1 MRCRRPLVPRARPI
15 ALILMDVDGVL
26 TDGGISFIEGSA
38 EAKTYDARD
47 GVGLS
52 IARRIGLRTGV
63 ISGRSSAAVSR
74 RAEEL
79 GMHEVH
85 LRVRD
90 KLTAYERILRRQKL
104 TDAQVCYIGDDLTD
118 LPVLGRVGMPVAV
131 ADARPEV
138 LRRALFVTRA
148 PGGRGAV
155 REVIDEILK
164 AQGRW
169 REVLAWFDPAWSG
182 GRRGRAARAAEAHR

>member
-1 MRCRRPLVPRARPI
+1 MTCRRPLASRARRI

-26 TDGGISFIEGSA
+26 TDGGISFIEGTT

-63 ISGRSSAAVSR
+63 ISGRGSAAVSR

-85 LRVRD
+85 LRVKD
-90 KLTAYERILRRQKL
+90 KLAAYERILRRQKL

-118 LPVLGRVGMPVAV
+118 LSVLGRVGMPVAV

-138 LRRALFVTRA
+138 LRRVLFVTRS

-155 REVIDEILK
+155 REVIDAILK
-164 AQGRW
+164 SQGRW
-169 REVLAWFDPAWSG
+169 KEVLGWFDPARS
-182 GRRGRAARAAEAHR
+182 RERGPRAARRLEAPR

>member
-1 MRCRRPLVPRARPI
+1 MTCRRPLVSRARHI

-26 TDGGISFIEGSA
+26 TDGGISFIEGDA
-38 EAKTYDARD
+38 EVKTYDARD
-47 GVGLS
+47 GVGLA

-63 ISGRSSAAVSR
+63 ISGRGSAAVSR

-90 KLTAYERILRRQKL
+90 KLATYKRILRRQKV

-138 LRRALFVTRA
+138 VRRALFVTRA

-155 REVIDEILK
+155 REVIDAILK
-164 AQGRW
+164 SQGRW
-169 REVLAWFDPAWSG
+169 KEVLGWFDPTEPRE
-182 GRRGRAARAAEAHR
+182 RRSRSVRPLDAPR

>member
-1 MRCRRPLVPRARPI
+1 MSWRRGRSPPWWSSTRGAASRVSSISTICGGRSYSRRPGGRMPGFGKDAMTCRRPFASRARRI

-26 TDGGISFIEGSA
+26 TDGGISFIEGTA

-63 ISGRSSAAVSR
+63 ISGRGSAAVSR

-90 KLTAYERILRRQKL
+90 KLAAYERILRRQKL
-104 TDAQVCYIGDDLTD
+104 ADAQVCYI
-118 LPVLGRVGMPVAV
+118 
-131 ADARPEV
+131 
-138 LRRALFVTRA
+138 
-148 PGGRGAV
+148 
-155 REVIDEILK
+155 
-164 AQGRW
+164 
-169 REVLAWFDPAWSG
+169 
-182 GRRGRAARAAEAHR
+182 

>member
-1 MRCRRPLVPRARPI
+1 MRCRRPLVPRARSI

-63 ISGRSSAAVSR
+63 ISGRSGAAVSR

-79 GMHEVH
+79 GMDEVH

-90 KLTAYERILRRQKL
+90 KLTTYERILRRQKL
-104 TDAQVCYIGDDLTD
+104 ADAQVCYIGDDLTA
-118 LPVLGRVGMPVAV
+118 LAVLGRVGMPVAV

-138 LRRALFVTRA
+138 LRRGLVLTRA
-148 PGGRGAV
+148 GGGRG
-155 REVIDEILK
+155 RP
-164 AQGRW
+164 GR
-169 REVLAWFDPAWSG
+169 G
-182 GRRGRAARAAEAHR
+182 GDANPPR

>member
-15 ALILMDVDGVL
+15 ILILMDVDGVL

-79 GMHEVH
+79 GMHEGP

-90 KLTAYERILRRQKL
+90 KLTAYERVLRRQKL
-104 TDAQVCYIGDDLTD
+104 TEAQVGYIGDDPPG
-118 LPVLGRVGMPVAV
+118 LPGLGGVGIPVAL
-131 ADARPEV
+131 ADGRPEAV
-138 LRRALFVTRA
+138 WRARLMLRR
-148 PGGRGAV
+148 RG
-155 REVIDEILK
+155 
-164 AQGRW
+164 
-169 REVLAWFDPAWSG
+169 
-182 GRRGRAARAAEAHR
+182 

>member
-15 ALILMDVDGVL
+15 ILILMDVDGVL

-74 RAEEL
+74 RVEEL

-104 TDAQVCYIGDDLTD
+104 ADAQVFYIGDDLTD

-138 LRRALFVTRA
+138 LRRAPFLTRGA
-148 PGGRGAV
+148 GGPGGVARGLPV
-155 REVIDEILK
+155 GK
-164 AQGRW
+164 
-169 REVLAWFDPAWSG
+169 
-182 GRRGRAARAAEAHR
+182 AHRLNPSHAADSHASCS

>member
-1 MRCRRPLVPRARPI
+1 MRCRRPLLASARPI
-15 ALILMDVDGVL
+15 TLILMDVDGVL

-63 ISGRSSAAVSR
+63 ISGRSGAAVSR

-79 GMHEVH
+79 GMDEVH

-90 KLTAYERILRRQKL
+90 KLTTYERILRRQKL
-104 TDAQVCYIGDDLTD
+104 ADAQVCYIGDDLTD
-118 LPVLGRVGMPVAV
+118 LAGLGRGGMPGGVGG
-131 ADARPEV
+131 ARPPG
-138 LRRALFVTRA
+138 LRRGPV
-148 PGGRGAV
+148 V
-155 REVIDEILK
+155 V
-164 AQGRW
+164 
-169 REVLAWFDPAWSG
+169 PA
-182 GRRGRAARAAEAHR
+182 